1 MKIKEIAFEKR
12 VLLSALIIDVLAAAV
27 SFFMGKTSWGFGF
40 LYGYLIT
47 AGNFIVMSLAT
58 KRLVQ
63 MEPEGAK
70 IAAIGSYFGRMVF
83 ISVAIIMLKF
93 WTAINVWAAM
103 IGFFSVRIAIL
114 FEAFFTG
121 SQGEKR

>member
-12 VLLSALIIDVLAAAV
+12 VLLVALIINALAAAV
-27 SFFMGKTSWGFGF
+27 SFFMGKTNWAFGF

-47 AGNFIVMSLAT
+47 AGNFIVMAIT
-58 KRLVQ
+58 ARRLVQ

-70 IAAIGSYFGRMVF
+70 IAAIGSYFGRYVF
-83 ISVAIIMLKF
+83 ISVAIIMLRF

-103 IGFFSVRIAIL
+103 IGFFSLRIALL
-114 FEAFFTG
+114 FEALLTR
-121 SQGEKR
+121 SQEEKR

>member
-1 MKIKEIAFEKR
+1 MNIKDIAFEKR
-12 VLLSALIIDVLAAAV
+12 VLLIALIIDALAAAV
-27 SFFMGKTSWGFGF
+27 SFFMGKNSWAVGF

-47 AGNFIVMSLAT
+47 AGNFIAMALAA

-70 IAAIGSYFGRMVF
+70 ITAIGSYFGRLVF

-103 IGFFSVRIAIL
+103 IGFFSLRIALL
-114 FEAFFTG
+114 FEALLTRN
-121 SQGEKR
+121 QGEKR